1 MLVTKDSFEYKYI
14 LSLLDIFSPFLELR
28 LLCSKDFNEV
38 MMYLKGIYG
47 DHWPCYGVDNG
58 SSVFPIFLII
68 TSKVTYQYSSEKLH
82 SVCLK
87 IFFSMFKDTCLIG

>member
-14 LSLLDIFSPFLELR
+14 LSLLDISPFLELR

-38 MMYLKGIYG
+38 MYLKGIYG
-47 DHWPCYGVDNG
+47 DQLLCYGVHNG

-68 TSKVTYQYSSEKLH
+68 ISKVTYQYSSEKLH